1 MRVPAPRAGGTRL
14 RTRKRREGKRVRR
27 DGVLV
32 GRGGFCFFNSCDGE
46 GGGGYGGS
54 HHRDG
59 VGCGWLS
66 HELPTLHDEGLM
78 DVVE

>member
-1 MRVPAPRAGGTRL
+1 MVKG
-14 RTRKRREGKRVRR
+14 
-27 DGVLV
+27 
-32 GRGGFCFFNSCDGE
+32 GRG

-66 HELPTLHDEGLM
+66 HELPTLHDGSLM